1 MDKQFS
7 PIWQQALTGSLL
19 SGRAF
24 GWNKTVAFQ
33 ISAPT
38 AGTALR
44 LRFTNRRGRAPY
56 EIGAMTVL
64 VNGRLYAITH
74 KGEKS
79 FRIPVGESLLT
90 DRCAVELPS
99 SAEIELR
106 MYYTGTILDT
116 NMIEEGATL
125 LRGNHTE
132 DKAPLPMKKP
142 ALAKLLGAYNGIP
155 AMEAVEMETAAP
167 LKAIVAFGD
176 SITALSRWTKPLAA
190 RLHQRWP
197 GEYALLNAG
206 ISGNC
211 LLYEPKGVFGPVFG
225 ERGAKRF
232 ETDVLPTENL
242 SVVIFGL
249 GVNDVSYL
257 TKQSSGQINL
267 ENYRNAVT
275 EIVNTLHR
283 RGVWVA
289 MQTISPRLGV
299 ARTMGRYNREM
310 ETLRLELNAWIRSA
324 GIFDYLF
331 DAEAVV
337 REEHSDGFYYREGL
351 HQGDRL
357 HPNAKGGR
365 QLAEAFDLNALT
377 GRED

>member
-7 PIWQQALTGSLL
+7 TIWQQALTGSLL
-19 SGRAF
+19 SGKAF

-33 ISAPT
+33 ITAPT

-44 LRFTNRRGRAPY
+44 LRFTNRRGTAPY
-56 EIGAMTVL
+56 EIGAVMVL
-64 VNGRLYAITH
+64 VNGRLCAITY
-74 KGEKS
+74 KGQKS

-90 DRCAVELPS
+90 DPCLADLPS
-99 SAEIELR
+99 GGEIELR
-106 MYYTGTILDT
+106 MYYTSAILDT

-132 DKAPLPMKKP
+132 DKTPLSMKKP
-142 ALAKLLGAYNGIP
+142 TLAKLLAAYNGIP
-155 AMEAVEMETAAP
+155 ALEAVEMETAVP

-190 RLHQRWP
+190 RLQQRWP

-206 ISGNC
+206 ISGNS
-211 LLYEPKGVFGPVFG
+211 LLYEPEGVFGPVFG
-225 ERGAKRF
+225 KMGVKRF

-257 TKQSSGQINL
+257 TKQTAEQINL
-267 ENYRNAVT
+267 EHYKKAVT

-283 RGVWVA
+283 RGVRVV

-299 ARTMGRYNREM
+299 ARTMGKYNRGM
-310 ETLRLELNAWIRSA
+310 EALRLELNVWIRGA

-337 REEHSDGFYYREGL
+337 REERPDGFYYREGL
-351 HQGDRL
+351 HQGDHL

-365 QLAEAFDLNALT
+365 LLAGAFDLNALT